1 MALVFDIKRYAI
13 NDGPGIRT
21 TIFLKGCPLRCVW
34 CHNPESWS
42 SEPQILYK
50 KTKCIGCQ
58 SCVEV
63 CPQQALQLTPDGIK
77 MTPPLPLP
85 FEGRGIVEQEFP
97 SPQRGGAGGGGILCG
112 KCTEE
117 CPTTALE
124 MCGREWAMDD
134 LMAEIE
140 KERTIMEDS
149 GGGVTLCGGEPLMH
163 PDYALEILQELGR
176 RGFHRTVDTTLFA
189 SQETV
194 AKVADACEL
203 FLVDLKLMDSA
214 KHQHYTGVPNE
225 RILQNIRWLA
235 EAGKDFFIRI
245 PLIEGVNADDENMEA
260 TARFLE
266 SLPWQRRTV
275 NLLPYHDVGKDKH
288 RRMWTTYNPQG
299 FEMAAPTE
307 ELQQHCAALLE
318 SHGLYTII
326 GG

>member
-34 CHNPESWS
+34 CHNPEGWTVQ
-42 SEPQILYK
+42 PQKLYK
-50 KTKCIGCQ
+50 KTKCIGCR
-58 SCVEV
+58 SCVEI
-63 CPQQALQLTPDGIK
+63 CPQQALELTPDGIRP
-77 MTPPLPLP
+77 TA
-85 FEGRGIVEQEFP
+85 
-97 SPQRGGAGGGGILCG
+97 SPCILCG

-124 MCGREWAMDD
+124 MCGKAWTMET

-140 KERTIMEDS
+140 KERAIMEDS

-163 PDYALEILQELGR
+163 PDYTLELLQELGR
-176 RGFHRTVDTTLFA
+176 RGFHRTVDTTLYA

-194 AKVADACEL
+194 KKVADACEL
-203 FLVDLKLMDSA
+203 FLVDLKLMDTA
-214 KHQHYTGVPNE
+214 KHRLYTGVSNE
-225 RILQNIRWLA
+225 SILQNIRHIA

-245 PLIEGVNADDENMEA
+245 PLIEGVNADDGNMEA
-260 TARFLE
+260 TAAFLE
-266 SLPWQRRTV
+266 TLPWQRRTV

-288 RRMWTTYNPQG
+288 RRMWSSYNTQG
-299 FEMAAPTE
+299 FQMAEPSE
-307 ELQQHCAALLE
+307 ETLEHCKTLLE
-318 SHGLYTII
+318 TYGLHVII

>member
-1 MALVFDIKRYAI
+1 MALIFDIKRYAI

-34 CHNPESWS
+34 CHNPESWTAQ
-42 SEPQILYK
+42 PQKLYK

-63 CPQQALQLTPDGIK
+63 CPQQALELTPDGIK
-77 MTPPLPLP
+77 PTQNPC
-85 FEGRGIVEQEFP
+85 
-97 SPQRGGAGGGGILCG
+97 ILCG

-117 CPTTALE
+117 CPSTALE
-124 MCGREWAMDD
+124 MCGKEWPMED

-140 KERTIMEDS
+140 KERSVMEDS

-163 PDYALEILQELGR
+163 SDYSLAILEELGR
-176 RGFHRTVDTTLFA
+176 RGFHRIVDTTLYA

-194 AKVADACEL
+194 ARIAAACEL
-203 FLVDLKLMDSA
+203 FLVDLKLMDSE
-214 KHQHYTGVPNE
+214 KHRLYTGVPNE
-225 RILQNIRWLA
+225 LILQNIRYLA

-245 PLIEGVNADDENMEA
+245 PLIEDVNADDGNMEA
-260 TARFLE
+260 TAAFLE
-266 SLPWQRRTV
+266 TLSWQRRTV

-288 RRMWTTYNPQG
+288 RRMWSTYNPQG
-299 FEMAAPTE
+299 FQMIAPSE
-307 ELQQHCAALLE
+307 ETQEHCKALLE
-318 SHGLYTII
+318 SHGFHVII